1 MFVWAAGRQVI
12 AAFSALEPKGHL
24 TLPPV
29 KAKAKAKERVRGQA
43 KAKEK
48 RGSLPKAH
56 TSE

>member
-29 KAKAKAKERVRGQA
+29 KAKAKERVREKA